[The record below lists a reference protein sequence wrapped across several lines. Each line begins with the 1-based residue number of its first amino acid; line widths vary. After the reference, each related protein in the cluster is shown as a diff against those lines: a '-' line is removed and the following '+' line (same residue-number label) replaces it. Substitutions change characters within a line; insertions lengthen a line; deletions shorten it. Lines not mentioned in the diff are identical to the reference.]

1 MVQPSAPI
9 WMAFFPHNNINK
21 STIPTVPFTQHR
33 EDISAGISSFIS
45 PFPPPSSYP
54 SFPLNINKSAIP
66 ALPFTQHREDISS
79 PLPRPTLLFLSTL
92 QVFTDENSAEC
103 SSAGESGAEHQV
115 PRLSLSEVVHIR
127 TISAS
132 GDLISLQ
139 QEDEK
144 FSKQLEKGKVR

>member
-9 WMAFFPHNNINK
+9 WMAFFP
-21 STIPTVPFTQHR
+21 PTVINLLSLPFLSHNTER
-33 EDISAGISSFIS
+33 IFLPEYL
-45 PFPPPSSYP
+45 PPSTPSSYP

-103 SSAGESGAEHQV
+103 SSAGESGAERQV

>member
-1 MVQPSAPI
+1 MSLIRWCSIRGVSLNGSAI
-9 WMAFFPHNNINK
+9 CSYLNGLLSSNSNK
-21 STIPTVPFTQHR
+21 FASFHTTQRGYFLRKTILYPP
-33 EDISAGISSFIS
+33 
-45 PFPPPSSYP
+45 PPPST
-54 SFPLNINKSAIP
+54 FP
-66 ALPFTQHREDISS
+66 H
-79 PLPRPTLLFLSTL
+79 PTLLFLLTL

-103 SSAGESGAEHQV
+103 SSVGESGAEHQV

>member
-1 MVQPSAPI
+1 MVFYKRS
-9 WMAFFPHNNINK
+9 
-21 STIPTVPFTQHR
+21 FT
-33 EDISAGISSFIS
+33 EWFCICSYLNGLLSSNS
-45 PFPPPSSYP
+45 
-54 SFPLNINKSAIP
+54 NKSASFHTTQRGYFCTNIILYS
-66 ALPFTQHREDISS
+66 LPPPLPST
-79 PLPRPTLLFLSTL
+79 LPRPTLLFLSTL

>member
-1 MVQPSAPI
+1 MV
-9 WMAFFPHNNINK
+9 FYK
-21 STIPTVPFTQHR
+21 RGSTEWFSHLLLF
-33 EDISAGISSFIS
+33 GW
-45 PFPPPSSYP
+45 P
-54 SFPLNINKSAIP
+54 SFLITTVINLLS
-66 ALPFTQHREDISS
+66 LPFLSHNTEWIFLPEYLPPFHSLVLPFFSS
-79 PLPRPTLLFLSTL
+79 E

-103 SSAGESGAEHQV
+103 SSAGESGAERQV

>member
-1 MVQPSAPI
+1 
-9 WMAFFPHNNINK
+9 MAFFPHNNSNK
-21 STIPTVPFTQHR
+21 SAIPAVPFTQHR
-33 EDISAGISSFIS
+33 EDISAGI
-45 PFPPPSSYP
+45 FPPSTPSSYP

-66 ALPFTQHREDISS
+66 ALPFTQHRSS

-103 SSAGESGAEHQV
+103 SSAGESGAERQV

>member
-1 MVQPSAPI
+1 MVVPSAPI
-9 WMAFFPHNNINK
+9 WTAFFPHNNSNK
-21 STIPTVPFTQHR
+21 SAIPTLPFTQHI
-33 EDISAGISSFIS
+33 EDISAGI
-45 PFPPPSSYP
+45 FPPSTPSSYP

-79 PLPRPTLLFLSTL
+79 LLPRPTLLFLSTL

-103 SSAGESGAEHQV
+103 SSAGESGAERQV
-115 PRLSLSEVVHIR
+115 PKLSLSEVVHIR